1 MIGCPIDRR
10 VNVISQKQDEKV
22 NMIAKTVI
30 LLLMIL
36 MVTGL
41 AQASPHLTI
50 KDAAFDFGFVPQH
63 SKISHVFWL
72 YSTGDDTLKITKVQP
87 G

>member
-1 MIGCPIDRR
+1 MIT
-10 VNVISQKQDEKV
+10 
-22 NMIAKTVI
+22 KTLI
-30 LLLMIL
+30 LLIVLVM
-36 MVTGL
+36 TAGL
-41 AQASPHLTI
+41 VNAAPHLTI

>member
-1 MIGCPIDRR
+1 M
-10 VNVISQKQDEKV
+10 
-22 NMIAKTVI
+22 KTMKARAILI
-30 LLLMIL
+30 LLVIV

-41 AQASPHLTI
+41 AQAAPHLTI
-50 KDAAFDFGFVPQH
+50 KEAAFDFGFVPQH

-72 YSTGDDTLKITKVQP
+72 HSTGDDTLKITKVQP

>member
-1 MIGCPIDRR
+1 M
-10 VNVISQKQDEKV
+10 K
-22 NMIAKTVI
+22 AKTLLI
-30 LLLMIL
+30 LLAIVVLAS
-36 MVTGL
+36 L
-41 AQASPHLTI
+41 AQAAPHLTI

-72 YSTGDDTLKITKVQP
+72 YSTGDDTLKITKIVP